1 MKLNLIVTE
10 GAHKGKAIPV
20 TKKEFVIGRDPKCH
34 LRPSSGAVSKR
45 HCALLYRDGKLFVRD
60 LKSTNG
66 TFINDKQIQGEHE
79 LNNEDKLS
87 VGPLAFIVQMEGV
100 PAAAAAAKSTTPAAA
115 KSSKAMDDE
124 AVADMLLLLDEQEE
138 AGTGDMLDDN
148 IPSGSTMMEIMPPL
162 PEEIQRVEEE
172 RKKAAAAE
180 VSKYD
185 QAKQA
190 QADTSKAAKDIL
202 QQYSRRRT

>member
-34 LRPSSGAVSKR
+34 LRPSSSAVSKR
-45 HCALLYRDGKLFVRD
+45 HCVLVFLDGKLFVRD
-60 LKSTNG
+60 MNSTNG
-66 TFINDKQIQGEHE
+66 TFINDKQIKGEHE

-87 VGPLAFIVQMEGV
+87 VGPLVFIVQMEGLPV
-100 PAAAAAAKSTTPAAA
+100 AAGQAKPAAPAAAA

-138 AGTGDMLDDN
+138 SGSGDLLDDN
-148 IPSGSTMMEIMPPL
+148 VPSGSTMMEIMPPM
-162 PEEIQRVEEE
+162 PEEIKRVEEE
-172 RKKAAAAE
+172 RKKAAAE
-180 VSKYD
+180 LSKFD

>member
-1 MKLNLIVTE
+1 MKLNLIVTD

-20 TKKEFVIGRDPKCH
+20 TKREFLIGRDPKCH

-45 HCALLYRDGKLFVRD
+45 HCTLIYRDGKLFVRD
-60 LKSTNG
+60 LNSTNG

-79 LNNEDKLS
+79 LHHEDKLS
-87 VGPLAFIVQMEGV
+87 VGPLGFIVQMEGM
-100 PAAAAAAKSTTPAAA
+100 PAASTATKSTAPAAT

-138 AGTGDMLDDN
+138 SGSSDLLDEN
-148 IPSGSTMMEIMPPL
+148 IPSGSTMMDMIAPL

-180 VSKYD
+180 LSKYD

-202 QQYSRRRT
+202 QQYSRRRP

>member
-20 TKKEFVIGRDPKCH
+20 TKKEFLIGRDPKCH

-45 HCALLYRDGKLFVRD
+45 HCVLLFRDGKLFVRD
-60 LKSTNG
+60 MNSTNG
-66 TFINDKQIQGEHE
+66 TFINDKQITGEHE

-87 VGPLAFIVQMEGV
+87 VGPLAFMVQMGGV
-100 PAAAAAAKSTTPAAA
+100 PSPSGSNKSAAPAA
-115 KSSKAMDDE
+115 KSSKTMDDE

-138 AGTGDMLDDN
+138 AGSSDLLDDN
-148 IPSGSTMMEIMPPL
+148 IPSGSTMMDILPPV
-162 PEEIQRVEEE
+162 PEEIKRVEEE
-172 RKKAAAAE
+172 RRKAAAAE
-180 VSKYD
+180 ISKYD